1 VAALR
6 AVLASTAN
14 LVTHDMIGAC
24 RSMSLSIEAVIVE
37 PSVVSVARVRAMK
50 ASRRVLV
57 GLRDGAAPVEMLTW

>member
-1 VAALR
+1 
-6 AVLASTAN
+6 
-14 LVTHDMIGAC
+14 
-24 RSMSLSIEAVIVE
+24 MSLSIEAVIVE